1 MRRDEAFFGD
11 QDLALMYIAK
21 RLREAKR
28 LEEVLTAANLEYLV
42 ETDTYRGGIIFV
54 SERVGAFFYVHPDHE
69 EICRNLMIKN
79 SFTPHMEAPPEK

>member
-1 MRRDEAFFGD
+1 
-11 QDLALMYIAK
+11 MYIAK

-28 LEEVLTAANLEYLV
+28 LEEVLTAGNLDYLV

-69 EICRNLMIKN
+69 EACRAVMVQNRFKPYL
-79 SFTPHMEAPPEK
+79 EAKPEA